1 MSKITVRAGADLI
14 TDLASAKP
22 VSAIS
27 ELIWNGFDA
36 KSQCVEVIINKNPIF
51 DSIDSIFIKD
61 SGSGIDNNKLLDLFG
76 NLGESWKKQAKA
88 NGDRSLHG
96 QYGRGRFKALSLGE
110 KIQWKTVFTKNDEKF
125 EYIISAD
132 ANSVKDFD
140 IESVKKSSKPYCGT
154 QVEILNVSE
163 SANYLLSEEAA
174 SELVME
180 FALFLTEY
188 PNRKLIFN
196 GVHLKPEDA
205 WNEKNDFDLGD
216 VELPNGINT
225 KVSLS
230 VIEWKKK
237 NIQREFHYCDSLGFS
252 HYKEKLGQLIRA
264 PGYEFTIYA
273 KCDYFKTLSE
283 RNEISLGDMI
293 PELKI
298 IKDVVLQKARL
309 HFLDKAFIKKTK
321 IVDSWKEQEIY
332 PYGDEVIFDPTKIV
346 ERKVFDILAVNVQS
360 YLKNFEKADKK
371 TKKFTFMLLS
381 QAIKQNPS
389 SVQKI
394 ISEVLDLKTKE
405 QDELAELLESTTL
418 SSIISASKIV
428 TDRLNFLNGL
438 DNLVHDKESKKTL
451 LERDQLH
458 KILERE
464 AWIFRE
470 DFFLAGSENRLEE
483 VLSKHVRHLGK
494 REDEVITEP
503 VYLPDGR
510 QGRIDLMF
518 AKARQPYEGFTEYL
532 VVELKRPSQK
542 IDYDVV
548 GQIEKYALAVS
559 ADERFDHANSKWTFI
574 AISNSMDDYATRR
587 ARQRGWPKGKT
598 LDDADLNV
606 EVWVMTWSEVIHAA
620 KSKLRF
626 FSQQL
631 KYEATRDSSTDYLE
645 QKHQEFLPVIS
656 VTEKASN

>member
-1 MSKITVRAGADLI
+1 MTVKAGADHI

-36 KSQCVEVIINKNPIF
+36 KSNSVEVIINKNPFF
-51 DSIDSIFIKD
+51 DSIDSIIVKD
-61 SGSGIDNNKLLDLFG
+61 YGSGIDHNKVTDLFG
-76 NLGESWKKQAKA
+76 NLGESWKKQARA

-110 KIQWKTVFTKNDEKF
+110 KIHWKTSFSRNGEGF
-125 EYIISAD
+125 EYVISSD

-140 IESVKKSSKPYCGT
+140 IGILSKLERPSDGT
-154 QVEILNVSE
+154 QVEITNVSD
-163 SANYLLSEEAA
+163 NVDYLLSDEAV

-188 PNRKLIFN
+188 PNRKLIFC
-196 GVHLKPEDA
+196 GTHLKPEDA
-205 WNEKNDFDLGD
+205 WEDKTDFDLGD
-216 VELPNGINT
+216 IELPNESKT

-230 VIEWKKK
+230 IIEWKKK

-252 HYKEKLGQLIRA
+252 YYKEKLGQLVRA

-273 KCDYFKTLSE
+273 KCDYFKALSE
-283 RNEISLGDMI
+283 RNEITLGDMI
-293 PELKI
+293 PELKV
-298 IKDVVLQKARL
+298 IKDAVLQKTRL
-309 HFLDKAFIKKTK
+309 HFIDKAFVKKTK

-332 PYGDEVIFDPTKIV
+332 PYDDEMVLDPTKIV

-360 YLKNFEKADKK
+360 YLRNFEKADKK

-381 QAIKQNPS
+381 QAIKQNPA

-394 ISEVLDLKTKE
+394 ISEVLGLKRKE

-438 DNLVHDKESKKTL
+438 DNLVHDKETKKFL

-464 AWIFRE
+464 AWLFKE
-470 DFFLAGSENRLEE
+470 DFFLAGTENRLEE
-483 VLSKHVRHLGK
+483 VLQKHIKHLGK
-494 REDEVITEP
+494 REDDLTPEP

-510 QGRIDLMF
+510 QGRVDLMF

-542 IDYDVV
+542 IDYDVI
-548 GQIEKYALAVS
+548 GQVEKYALAVS

-574 AISNSMDDYATRR
+574 AVSNSMDAYATKR

-598 LDDADLNV
+598 LDDADANV

-620 KSKLRF
+620 RSKLSF
-626 FSQQL
+626 FSEQL
-631 KYEATRDSSTDYLE
+631 KYQATRGSSTDYLE
-645 QKHQEFLPVIS
+645 QKHKEFLPAIPAVEN
-656 VTEKASN
+656 VNP